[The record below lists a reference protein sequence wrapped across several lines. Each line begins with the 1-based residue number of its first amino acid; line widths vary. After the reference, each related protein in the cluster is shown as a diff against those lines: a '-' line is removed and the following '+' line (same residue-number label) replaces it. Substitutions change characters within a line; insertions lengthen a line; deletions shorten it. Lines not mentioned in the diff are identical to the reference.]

1 MDEPF
6 SSNTHIHMGSGR
18 ASSMEGIVARED
30 NGLGRMS
37 QGPGIFKLFGNA
49 YTEREVCIV

>member
-49 YTEREVCIV
+49 YTERGVCIV